1 MEFDLSPLWISLKT
15 AAIATIFALVLGTG
29 AAGWMFAYRGKGKG
43 IIDGIFTLPLVLP
56 PTVLGFL
63 LLLAFG
69 RNSFLGQLLM
79 RWGIAI
85 IFSWSAAAIA
95 STVVAFPLMYKT
107 VRSAFEQVDSDLINC
122 ARTLGASENR
132 IFWQVLLPLAWPG
145 VIAGTILSFARALG
159 EFGATLMFAGSIPG
173 KTQTIPIA
181 IFFAAEAGKMDEA
194 LIWVLIVV
202 AIALGAI
209 VAINYWSNLQFL
221 SQSQFLDYWS
231 SAINRWLSILGC
243 WLLGLRQS
251 RRPIPFFFSFF
262 FSGRQGE
269 FWRQREFWQQGD
281 NGTKPHTDR
290 FARQNS
296 KPYNSKPRTDKSGQ
310 DNPKP
315 YNSKPRELA
324 VELYKYF
331 PSFTLETQFAARGQN
346 IGILGSS
353 GSGKSMTLRCLAGLE
368 TPARG
373 RIVLN
378 GRVLFDSARGINI
391 PARSRRIGFVF
402 QNYALFPHM
411 RVARNIGFGL
421 SDLPQEERE
430 QRVGQYIELMQLQGL
445 EKRYPRELSGGQQQ
459 RVALARALA
468 IAPEAL
474 LLDEPLSALDSY
486 LRSRIEKL
494 LGEVFSSYQGVALLV
509 THKLEEAYRVC
520 DYLLVLSQ
528 GKVIAS
534 GSKQDIFERP
544 PTLAVAQLTECKN
557 LSRAREI
564 DSQHIEALD
573 WGCVL
578 QVIEPLPNPLTYV
591 GIRAHHLV
599 FPQEL
604 PQDQDKENTFLCW
617 LAMAIEAPHRVTL
630 YLKLNSPA
638 KGDRDYHLQAELFK
652 EKWANLKNRP
662 LPWLVCLA
670 PLQLIL
676 MEK

>member
-15 AAIATIFALVLGTG
+15 AAIATLFALVLGIA

-107 VRSAFEQVDSDLINC
+107 VRSAFEQVDRDLINC

-181 IFFAAEAGKMDEA
+181 IFFAAEAGKMNEA
-194 LIWVLIVV
+194 LIWVVIMV
-202 AIALGAI
+202 AIALGSI
-209 VAINYWSNLQFL
+209 VAINYWSNLQVL
-221 SQSQFLDYWS
+221 SQSQFLNYWS
-231 SAINRWLSILGC
+231 SAINRWLSILGS
-243 WLLGLRQS
+243 WLFGLRQS
-251 RRPIPFFFSFF
+251 SRQIAFF
-262 FSGRQGE
+262 FSGRQRQ
-269 FWRQREFWQQGD
+269 FWRQGEFWQQGD
-281 NGTKPHTDR
+281 NGTKPRTDR
-290 FARQNS
+290 SA
-296 KPYNSKPRTDKSGQ
+296 Q
-310 DNPKP
+310 DNSNP

-324 VELYKYF
+324 VELHKDF
-331 PSFTLETQFAARGQN
+331 PSFTLETQFSTRGQN

-353 GSGKSMTLRCLAGLE
+353 GSGKSMTLRLIAGLE

-378 GRVLFDSARGINI
+378 GRVLFDSARGINL

-421 SDLPQEERE
+421 SDLPKEERK

-544 PTLAVAQLTECKN
+544 PSLAVAQLTECKN

-599 FPQEL
+599 FPQKL
-604 PQDQDKENTFLCW
+604 PQEQDRENTFPCW

-662 LPWLVCLA
+662 LPWSVRLA